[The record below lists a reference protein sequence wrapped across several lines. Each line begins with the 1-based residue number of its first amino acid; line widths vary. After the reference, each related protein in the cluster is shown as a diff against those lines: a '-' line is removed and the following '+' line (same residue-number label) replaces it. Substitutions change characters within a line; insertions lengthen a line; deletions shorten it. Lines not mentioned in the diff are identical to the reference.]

1 LPTID
6 PQNILDAEDFDKLR
20 LLDDARDAVVQ
31 SEESKKTFLALSTN
45 AAKLYKA
52 ILPDPAGAEFGRLL
66 KLFSAIVASIRNLDP
81 EVDISEV
88 MDDVTRILDESI
100 TARSFVIPD
109 REDEEP
115 VDLSKV
121 NFEELKKRFEQG
133 RRHTEADRLRGRLNS
148 KVKEM
153 VRLNRTRTDYQER
166 LQRLIDNYNSGS
178 LNVDLFFNE
187 LMRMAQ
193 DLTEEERRSICEGL
207 TEEELAVFDLL
218 IKPEISLTEKEKDE
232 VKGISRDLLSTLKK
246 EKLVLDWRKRQQA
259 RASVRVAVEEEGQVS
274 DLL

>member
-1 LPTID
+1 M
-6 PQNILDAEDFDKLR
+6 
-20 LLDDARDAVVQ
+20 
-31 SEESKKTFLALSTN
+31 
-45 AAKLYKA
+45 
-52 ILPDPAGAEFGRLL
+52 
-66 KLFSAIVASIRNLDP
+66 ASIRNLDP

-115 VDLSKV
+115 VDLSRV

-193 DLTEEERRSICEGL
+193 DLTEEEQRSISEGL

-218 IKPEISLTEKEKDE
+218 TRPDISLAEKEKDE
-232 VKGISRDLLSTLKK
+232 VKSISRGLLNTLKK

-259 RASVRVAVEEEGQVS
+259 RASVRVAVEEQLDQLPETYSEDVYWKKCDEVYQHIYDHYYGQGKSVYDEAS
-274 DLL
+274 